1 MTEFIIDEID
11 GILVIRIQLERATLS
26 KAGLFKDTL
35 MEKIQQDHRK
45 FIVDCRN
52 IEYMDSTFLGSM
64 VVSLKKLNTLSGDL
78 RLVFSDENSPIWLM
92 FEATRMFKIFKSY
105 LSLDEAVES
114 FNTSE

>member
-1 MTEFIIDEID
+1 MTEFIIDKVD
-11 GILVIRIQLERATLS
+11 GILVVRIQLERATLS

-35 MEKIQQDHRK
+35 QEKIQDGHKR

-52 IEYMDSTFLGSM
+52 IEFMDSTFLGSM
-64 VVSLKKLNTLSGDL
+64 VVSLKKLNALDGDL
-78 RLVFSDENSPIWLM
+78 RLVFANKNSPIWLM
-92 FEATRMFKIFKSY
+92 FEATRMFKVFKSY